1 MKILLADDDQDIL
14 ELLSYTFT
22 KEGHDVLCAVN
33 GQEAIDLAIKENP
46 DVFILDIMMPIL
58 DGIETSKKIRT
69 IDSLKDKIIILLTAR
84 SEEYSEVAGF
94 EAGIDDYIT
103 KPIKLMA
110 LNARVKNLIK
120 RTSKHEEE
128 ALDGTD
134 IKIKDF
140 IVSQSERLVYV
151 GDQKIEL
158 PKKEFDILALLASKI
173 GRVFTRE
180 QIYNE
185 IWGVESVVSERTL
198 DVHIRKLREKI
209 GDAYI
214 RTSKGVGYA
223 FVG

>member
-33 GQEAIDLAIKENP
+33 GQEAIDIAIKENP

-120 RTSKHEEE
+120 RTSKHKEE
-128 ALDGTD
+128 ALDGRD

-158 PKKEFDILALLASKI
+158 PKKEFDILVLLASKI